1 MAVRGVWLHVA
12 VGDCES
18 PGAVGEDG
26 CVVVTDGDASGSG
39 ASVMIRV
46 DDADAHCR
54 RETQHGADIV
64 RPPADQPYGERQYN
78 ALDFAGRY

>member
-1 MAVRGVWLHVA
+1 
-12 VGDCES
+12 
-18 PGAVGEDG
+18 
-26 CVVVTDGDASGSG
+26 
-39 ASVMIRV
+39 MIRV